1 MRLILLLLALPC
13 AYAYQS
19 TSLYEQRK
27 ELICPNATTY
37 ENGGGLTTCNHIMS
51 CAYRDPMI
59 TITGDGRD
67 SYIHCFT
74 TMHQMISM
82 LDVEKVMNKGRQIF
96 NKQRELEDSRTYSTN
111 TFNFRHLLKTREDI
125 VVSEFMSSIM
135 TTRTE
140 MDSNAL
146 YIQQKAS
153 AREVPVQIIVQRV
166 NDYVW
171 NVENHAAQLTIL
183 ANTFDQYRNEL
194 RDTHVTII
202 LEGKKQEV
210 MMQELNAM
218 RDTLRLFQ
226 TQTAQHAWA
235 NYLKTV

>member
-1 MRLILLLLALPC
+1 
-13 AYAYQS
+13 
-19 TSLYEQRK
+19 
-27 ELICPNATTY
+27 
-37 ENGGGLTTCNHIMS
+37 
-51 CAYRDPMI
+51 
-59 TITGDGRD
+59 
-67 SYIHCFT
+67 
-74 TMHQMISM
+74 
-82 LDVEKVMNKGRQIF
+82 
-96 NKQRELEDSRTYSTN
+96 
-111 TFNFRHLLKTREDI
+111 
-125 VVSEFMSSIM
+125 
-135 TTRTE
+135 